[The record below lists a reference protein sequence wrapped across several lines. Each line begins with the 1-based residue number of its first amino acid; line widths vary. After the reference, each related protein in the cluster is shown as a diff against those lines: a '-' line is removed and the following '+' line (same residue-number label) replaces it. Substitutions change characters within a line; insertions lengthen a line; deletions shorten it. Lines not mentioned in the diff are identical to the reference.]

1 MDEIFKGRLK
11 ELRKAASLTQA
22 QFSEQLNVHLQ
33 TVSKWERGIS
43 EPDFSILGEIA
54 KVLHISLERL
64 VGVEEQGE
72 VYTGTFDISAFG
84 KNLSSL
90 RKSKGESQETL
101 AAITETSPDIVSKW
115 ERGVICPN
123 VGQLLRLAE
132 HFALPVSKLY
142 FGISEGTRT
151 ETPVQARRRKR
162 FSLVLAGVGAL
173 FCAAF
178 ICLVIFLPQPEQSE
192 AETRTYTVTV
202 DGIEYEVSSLDWF
215 TPQEPEKAGYE
226 FVCYVDGSGEAVNF
240 PVKISQDMQFTAV
253 FTPEEYN
260 IDYWLNGG
268 AFTADAVYSFTVESG
283 VIELPVPRKQG
294 ASFEGWYLT
303 PDFSGEAVERIECAA
318 SDVKLYAK
326 WDNTVY
332 SVRYELCGGTLAQ
345 SNPAQVTAEEEIALS
360 EPIRKGYDFLG
371 WYDAP
376 SGGKRYESVGGKNA
390 QNLTLYALWQES
402 GRLYS
407 VTYHTDGGKLLGD
420 NPVSVGAGETHALFD
435 AQKDGYDFVGWN
447 TRQDGGGEWIDTLY
461 GIRGDLALYAVYT
474 PKTYTI
480 IYNLDGGTYYEGT
493 NPNKIL
499 FGETVKLVPVAKKG
513 YTFVGWF
520 DSENGGNEVKQIDE
534 SNILRL
540 TVVYARF
547 TLDQYEITLDGAG
560 GLFDAGGGLT
570 EKYTFVVSVKDEFTL
585 PLPTLA
591 GCDFVGWNTRQD
603 GGGEWI
609 DTLYGIRGD
618 LALYAVYTPKTYTI
632 IYNLDGGTY
641 YEGTNPNK
649 ILFGETVK
657 LVPVA
662 KKGYTFVGWFD
673 SENGGN
679 EVKQIDES
687 NILRLTVVYARF
699 TLDQYEITLDG
710 AGGLF
715 DAGGGLTEKY
725 TFVVSAKDEFTLPS
739 PTLAG
744 CDFVGW
750 FDENG
755 EQVESIS
762 IVNLADML
770 LTAKYRPAGMTY
782 AVEYVL
788 NGGTQSNKNPTEV
801 AWGQVVFLADPTRE
815 GFKFLGWNDAA
826 DGSGAYYE
834 ATPAGWEKDLTL
846 YAIWQ
851 EILISGSAE
860 NFTYAMGNTSVTIT
874 GYNGPFGENIDL
886 VIPSYIDAKPV
897 VAIEGKISPS
907 SPGYGVEYFHS
918 ITLPDTMESLGD
930 GVFATLC
937 VEEPITIPASVK
949 EIGAYCFR
957 YSTFCL
963 YFEDG
968 SSMSELGEYSFS
980 DALIENIVVLPNGLK
995 MLGFGAFQDAYIGG
1009 IILPETLEYIARYS
1023 LAFCEK
1029 ERYGRY
1035 NIYIPA
1041 SVRFIDT
1048 YAFYGGS
1055 CDKMLFLGSDEYESS
1070 FSMFWDS
1077 GANVSYNFIEEA
1089 GVTLDYGDRTEYL
1102 EGHAFALPSPQKE
1115 GHTFLGWY
1123 DQENMQFANS
1133 LYILDR
1139 EGVVLKAVYEEQ
1151 TPSDGRSIS
1160 TPALFALGQEYEF
1173 ILPPEMPLYF
1183 KPDVGSSFLYI
1194 FMQWEVVDSFGGDG
1208 AMLYLFNWSMGVHID
1223 APEETS
1229 SLMEYSSGDI
1239 LQIYVESGTNY
1250 HIRVKIKITA
1260 VA

>member
-520 DSENGGNEVKQIDE
+520 DSESGGNEVKKIDE
-534 SNILRL
+534 SNILH
-540 TVVYARF
+540 
-547 TLDQYEITLDGAG
+547 
-560 GLFDAGGGLT
+560 
-570 EKYTFVVSVKDEFTL
+570 
-585 PLPTLA
+585 
-591 GCDFVGWNTRQD
+591 
-603 GGGEWI
+603 
-609 DTLYGIRGD
+609 
-618 LALYAVYTPKTYTI
+618 
-632 IYNLDGGTY
+632 
-641 YEGTNPNK
+641 
-649 ILFGETVK
+649 
-657 LVPVA
+657 
-662 KKGYTFVGWFD
+662 
-673 SENGGN
+673 
-679 EVKQIDES
+679 
-687 NILRLTVVYARF
+687 LTVVYARF

-770 LTAKYRPAGMTY
+770 LTAKYRPAGLTY

-834 ATPAGWEKDLTL
+834 ATSAGWEKDLTL

-907 SPGYGVEYFHS
+907 SPGYGVKYFHS

-930 GVFATLC
+930 GVFAALC

-1133 LYILDR
+1133 LYILAR

-1239 LQIYVESGTNY
+1239 LQIYAESGTNY